1 MNFFEVLLLVPF
13 SFVCIFYGQLN
24 GNDMRK
30 VLSSLGVFLGGLVWA
45 ANGPGLTPIARSG
58 LLCALSTLVLLW
70 GLYGYW
76 TELRMETLNKI
87 ANKGNTHAESKLD

>member
-13 SFVCIFYGQLN
+13 SFVCVFYAQAN
-24 GNDMRK
+24 GNDVRK
-30 VLSSLGVFLGGLVWA
+30 LLSSLGVFFVGLVWA

-70 GLYGYW
+70 GIYGYW
-76 TELRMETLNKI
+76 RELRVEALNKI
-87 ANKGNTHAESKLD
+87 ANKGNTSS